1 MDKPVVRAEA
11 LTTHH
16 DPRGNLTELIHC
28 YDLPQSRTIVEHAGQ
43 LGNVPIQEEKLYSNF
58 GQVYVVR
65 NEQAGTIR
73 AFHVHERQWDY
84 FTVVNGKAQVWIVNP
99 EKTEAERFILSGAN
113 LTRLII
119 PPNWW
124 HGWESLMPNT
134 ILISTITDVY
144 NRENPDEKRVKYT
157 EFAHLNVKW
166 DIEPY

>member
-1 MDKPVVRAEA
+1 MNKPVARAEA

-28 YDLPQSRTIVEHAGQ
+28 YDLPQKSPDGDDEPSYPCYGQ
-43 LGNVPIQEEKLYSNF
+43 T
-58 GQVYVVR
+58 YVVR
-65 NEQAGTIR
+65 NESAGTIR
-73 AFHVHERQWDY
+73 AFHVHEKQWDY

-99 EKTEAERFILSGAN
+99 EKTEAEKFILSGAN

-124 HGWESLMPNT
+124 HGWESLMQNV

-157 EFAHLNVKW
+157 EFNNLGVTW
-166 DIEPY
+166 GITPF